1 MMMRFVYALAAVAVV
16 AAAGE
21 SAVRSRGVRGGCA
34 CGTPSAAQVAPAPS
48 CGVPMAV
55 PGGAMPAP
63 YPGTL
68 QPVPGTVA
76 PAAPGGHQHNHGL
89 LAPPRAGADGV
100 TVPTGAT
107 APAGGAFADDKPEP
121 TKEVKLTGTLVC
133 GKCGLKQTPKCSNV
147 LQVKE
152 GDKVVSYFLDD
163 KGNGESYHEGVCGGD
178 KVEGVTVTGTVTEKD
193 GKKTVKATKV
203 ETKK

>member
-1 MMMRFVYALAAVAVV
+1 MMRFVYALTAVVVV

-21 SAVRSRGVRGGCA
+21 SAVRSRTIRGSCA
-34 CGTPSAAQVAPAPS
+34 CGTPSATQVAPPPYY
-48 CGVPMAV
+48 GTPMAV
-55 PGGAMPAP
+55 PGGAAPAP
-63 YPGTL
+63 YYGTP
-68 QPVPGTVA
+68 QPVPGTPI

-89 LAPPRAGADGV
+89 LAPPRTGADGV

-107 APAGGAFADDKPEP
+107 VPAGGGFSDDKQEP

-133 GKCGLKQTPKCSNV
+133 GKCGLKATPKCSNV

-152 GDKVVSYFLDD
+152 GDKVVNYSLDD
-163 KGNGESYHEGVCGGD
+163 KGNGESYHDGVCGGE

-193 GKKTVKATKV
+193 GKKYIKPTKV